1 MVKGVRTESRS
12 VRPFRGVDDVQAL
25 VGQAELL
32 VSEDAP
38 PLSSG
43 STHQIEPLE
52 FQNLDLRIRLPFAA
66 DELVAAVSRAVPD
79 ISAVQLVAV
88 TRASLLRRSHISA
101 ALPISSSLPER
112 IQVTQP
118 EPELVYR
125 DQTGADVLLA
135 AVLMRE
141 LPRAPLMPHLPGT
154 WLGLS
159 RWRIRPM
166 RDFGFRIR
174 ELTDEK
180 REEVGLPK
188 GSMTYVSIS
197 GDIVSAGDES
207 IADHVTQYVDAA
219 LLSRLRTTSSPT
231 TAYLQ
236 AALVGD
242 LLLQLSIQLPL
253 LVKEHAGETLLTRE
267 TLEHY
272 PSALDLF
279 SRIAVASSTSVEYLL
294 YFAQEE
300 PTRLRPIL
308 EDAIGMSAPMNAA
321 LGV

>member
-25 VGQAELL
+25 VSQAKLL

-38 PLSSG
+38 LLASG
-43 STHQIEPLE
+43 SVHQIEPLD
-52 FQNLDLRIRLPFAA
+52 FQNLDLRIRLPFSG

-79 ISAVQLVAV
+79 VAAVKLVVV

-101 ALPISSSLPER
+101 ALPISSSLPDL
-112 IQVTQP
+112 IQVTQS

-125 DQTGADVLLA
+125 DQTGTDVLLA

-141 LPRAPLMPHLPGT
+141 LPRAPLVPHLPGT

-159 RWRIRPM
+159 RWRIRPL

-180 REEVGLPK
+180 RDEVGLPK
-188 GSMTYVSIS
+188 GSMTFVSVS
-197 GDIVSAGDES
+197 GDIVGAGDES

-219 LLSRLRTTSSPT
+219 LLSRLRTTSSST

-242 LLLQLSIQLPL
+242 LLLQLAIQLPL
-253 LVKEHAGETLLTRE
+253 LVKEHAGESLLTSE
-267 TLEHY
+267 TLQHY
-272 PSALDLF
+272 PSAMDLF
-279 SRIAVASSTSVEYLL
+279 SRIAIASGTSVELLL